1 MSQVNAEVVQAAL
14 RNILGGL
21 MDRASMPQVRLSI
34 AKERV
39 VRLMNQIDGQ
49 AADVEN
55 TKEGR
60 VEPENRSDVR

>member
-14 RNILGGL
+14 QNILEGL
-21 MDRASMPQVRLSI
+21 MDRGSMPAVRLSNT
-34 AKERV
+34 KHRV

-55 TKEGR
+55 TKEGT
-60 VEPENRSDVR
+60 